1 MKLIALLVG
10 AIIISSVSAC
20 YFVEASSLE
29 EKISSFLPNSFFT
42 LFYLLFPKIFD
53 KLKVNE
59 SIENDS
65 NDEIAEETNE
75 ARNNSTEENI
85 DANEEIPIQEDE
97 NNSTEEINDDVN
109 LTQND
114 ESNEIENN
122 SSGENEA
129 ENPTQ
134 DEEDVFNE
142 TTEEINDEINSQKE
156 NSEIEDFS
164 NEEQI
169 QDEEI
174 INENEIENNSTE
186 ENEETS
192 TEEGITDEINSQNN
206 ENAFNDGTNE
216 QNEDNLTEANE
227 EINESE
233 QNQDE
238 ENITNEKVNDENNS
252 AEENIS
258 RISEEINENQDEGIE
273 NISDETTEGLINES
287 SKEEINL
294 NQDEIIENNSSE
306 GATEQ
311 NENISDEANE
321 EQIQDEENIIE
332 EISIDFENQTQEDEN
347 ASESSE
353 IENNSNE
360 ETSIPGEENFLE
372 WAFLVYISGDNDL
385 YEYAVNE
392 LNELL
397 SINSSGI
404 AILFDGALNNDSK
417 LYILNNSIT
426 TIEKNELNMGS
437 NSTLE
442 EFILYAQEILRAKN
456 YAIEFWGHGNG
467 WAGTCLDKSSSDLL
481 EIGEIKRALENK
493 NISIIIFSSC
503 NMGCIEV
510 AYALRNCSQ
519 YMLASPAA
527 MLATG
532 LPHEKIFAR
541 GFGDVEEVCGVIYEE
556 YMSYYSYA
564 SPKFAIWNLSMFD
577 EFIGQFSLFIDY
589 VKNLS
594 FWNARNES
602 AINSQYID
610 LYSFANK
617 INFSLPQIFYGNASI
632 YFPLPLYYS
641 KYYSNT
647 DFAKNTLWDEFL
659 KSIK

>member
-29 EKISSFLPNSFFT
+29 EKISSFLPNSFLT

-53 KLKVNE
+53 KLKGN
-59 SIENDS
+59 IEN
-65 NDEIAEETNE
+65 NLKEENETGNNSSEGAIEQNENISNE
-75 ARNNSTEENI
+75 A
-85 DANEEIPIQEDE
+85 D
-97 NNSTEEINDDVN
+97 EEINN
-109 LTQND
+109 
-114 ESNEIENN
+114 ES
-122 SSGENEA
+122 S
-129 ENPTQ
+129 
-134 DEEDVFNE
+134 
-142 TTEEINDEINSQKE
+142 
-156 NSEIEDFS
+156 
-164 NEEQI
+164 
-169 QDEEI
+169 
-174 INENEIENNSTE
+174 EIENNSTDE
-186 ENEETS
+186 NISNEE
-192 TEEGITDEINSQNN
+192 ITDEINSQND
-206 ENAFNDGTNE
+206 ENAFNDE
-216 QNEDNLTEANE
+216 QNENNSTEVSE
-227 EINESE
+227 EINES
-233 QNQDE
+233 QDE
-238 ENITNEKVNDENNS
+238 VIENNS
-252 AEENIS
+252 TGGAIEQN
-258 RISEEINENQDEGIE
+258 E
-273 NISDETTEGLINES
+273 NISDETTEEINNES
-287 SKEEINL
+287 C
-294 NQDEIIENNSSE
+294 
-306 GATEQ
+306 
-311 NENISDEANE
+311 
-321 EQIQDEENIIE
+321 
-332 EISIDFENQTQEDEN
+332 
-347 ASESSE
+347 E
-353 IENNSNE
+353 IENNSTEANE
-360 ETSIPGEENFLE
+360 ENLLE

-397 SINSSGI
+397 SINSYGI

-481 EIGEIKRALENK
+481 EIDEIKRALENK

-510 AYALRNCSQ
+510 AYALRNCSK
-519 YMLASPAA
+519 YMLASPCA

-532 LPHEKIFAR
+532 LPHERIFAR
-541 GFGDVEEVCGVIYEE
+541 GFGNVEEVCWAIYEE

-577 EFIGQFSLFIDY
+577 EFIGQFSLFIDHI
-589 VKNLS
+589 KNLS

-647 DFAKNTLWDEFL
+647 DFAKDTLWDEFL
-659 KSIK
+659 KSLK

>member
-29 EKISSFLPNSFFT
+29 ERISSFLPNSFLA

-75 ARNNSTEENI
+75 ARNNSTEEAIEQNENVSDETSEEQTQDEENI
-85 DANEEIPIQEDE
+85 TNEEIPSE
-97 NNSTEEINDDVN
+97 EEINDDVN

-164 NEEQI
+164 SEEQI

-174 INENEIENNSTE
+174 INENEIENN
-186 ENEETS
+186 S

-258 RISEEINENQDEGIE
+258 QISEEINENQDDE
-273 NISDETTEGLINES
+273 NVSTEEVI
-287 SKEEINL
+287 
-294 NQDEIIENNSSE
+294 
-306 GATEQ
+306 EQ

-467 WAGTCLDKSSSDLL
+467 WAGTCLDKSSSDVL
-481 EIGEIKRALENK
+481 EIDEIKRALENK

-532 LPHEKIFAR
+532 LPHERIFAR

-577 EFIGQFSLFIDY
+577 EFIGQFSLFIDH

-641 KYYSNT
+641 KYYLVLHILFENPLFYL
-647 DFAKNTLWDEFL
+647 DLLDK
-659 KSIK
+659 K

>member
-29 EKISSFLPNSFFT
+29 EKISSFLPNSFLT

-53 KLKVNE
+53 KLKGN
-59 SIENDS
+59 
-65 NDEIAEETNE
+65 
-75 ARNNSTEENI
+75 
-85 DANEEIPIQEDE
+85 
-97 NNSTEEINDDVN
+97 
-109 LTQND
+109 
-114 ESNEIENN
+114 IENN
-122 SSGENEA
+122 L
-129 ENPTQ
+129 
-134 DEEDVFNE
+134 
-142 TTEEINDEINSQKE
+142 K
-156 NSEIEDFS
+156 
-164 NEEQI
+164 
-169 QDEEI
+169 
-174 INENEIENNSTE
+174 E
-186 ENEETS
+186 ENETGNNS
-192 TEEGITDEINSQNN
+192 SEGAI
-206 ENAFNDGTNE
+206 E
-216 QNEDNLTEANE
+216 QN
-227 EINESE
+227 
-233 QNQDE
+233 
-238 ENITNEKVNDENNS
+238 
-252 AEENIS
+252 
-258 RISEEINENQDEGIE
+258 E
-273 NISDETTEGLINES
+273 NISDETTEEIINES
-287 SKEEINL
+287 GE
-294 NQDEIIENNSSE
+294 IENNSTDENISNETTQEVNENQVEENITSE
-306 GATEQ
+306 INSQNENNSTEVSEEITENQDEVIENISNEAENNFENSTQDENITNEEVNDENNEIENNSTDKNISQISEEITENQDEVIENNSTGGAIEQ
-311 NENISDEANE
+311 NENISNEA
-321 EQIQDEENIIE
+321 DEEIN
-332 EISIDFENQTQEDEN
+332 N
-347 ASESSE
+347 ESSE
-353 IENNSNE
+353 IENNSTEANE
-360 ETSIPGEENFLE
+360 ENLLE

-385 YEYAVNE
+385 YEYAINE

-397 SINSSGI
+397 SINSYGI

-481 EIGEIKRALENK
+481 EIDEIKRALENK

-510 AYALRNCSQ
+510 AYALRNCSK
-519 YMLASPAA
+519 YMLASPCA

-532 LPHEKIFAR
+532 LPHERIFAR
-541 GFGDVEEVCGVIYEE
+541 GFGNVEEVCWAIYEE

-577 EFIGQFSLFIDY
+577 EFIGQFSLFIDHI
-589 VKNLS
+589 KNLS

-647 DFAKNTLWDEFL
+647 DFAKDTLWDEFL
-659 KSIK
+659 KSLK